1 MLLGFGLTTGIYAQT
16 VTGLVTIDDGLL
28 PGATILVQ
36 GTNTFSTT
44 DFNGNFSI
52 EASEGDT
59 LVISYVGYA
68 TQEVLVSGGD
78 QITVTLT
85 IGNKLDEVVVTGYGS
100 VTKRDAIGA
109 VDVVDS
115 ESFDLISADSPAQ
128 ILRGKVA
135 GVQITSSSG
144 EPGAGVSIRVRGNT
158 SVRSGNEPLIVVDEV
173 PLSGGNT
180 QSGVRGFASL
190 GEGSPMKSF

>member
-36 GTNTFSTT
+36 RTNTFSTT

-85 IGNKLDEVVVTGYGS
+85 IGNKLDELVVTGYGS
-100 VTKRDAIGA
+100 DTKRDATGA
-109 VDVVDS
+109 VDTVGS
-115 ESFDLISADSPAQ
+115 ESFD
-128 ILRGKVA
+128 
-135 GVQITSSSG
+135 
-144 EPGAGVSIRVRGNT
+144 
-158 SVRSGNEPLIVVDEV
+158 
-173 PLSGGNT
+173 
-180 QSGVRGFASL
+180 
-190 GEGSPMKSF
+190 

>member
-1 MLLGFGLTTGIYAQT
+1 
-16 VTGLVTIDDGLL
+16 
-28 PGATILVQ
+28 
-36 GTNTFSTT
+36 
-44 DFNGNFSI
+44 
-52 EASEGDT
+52 
-59 LVISYVGYA
+59 
-68 TQEVLVSGGD
+68 
-78 QITVTLT
+78 LT